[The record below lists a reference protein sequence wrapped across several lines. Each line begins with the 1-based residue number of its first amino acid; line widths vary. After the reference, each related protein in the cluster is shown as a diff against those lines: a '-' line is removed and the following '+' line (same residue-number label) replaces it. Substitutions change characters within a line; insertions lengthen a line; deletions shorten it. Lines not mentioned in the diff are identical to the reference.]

1 MVGIEVRVGMIGY
14 QFMGKAHSHA
24 YRDLSFFFDTHC
36 VPVKQAIAGRNE
48 EAVKDAADKMGYAS
62 FETDWRKLVERDDID
77 LIDIVTPNNTH
88 TEMAIAALE
97 AGKHVLCEKP
107 LALSLID
114 AERMLEVAKKS
125 GTIHMVSHNYR
136 FAPAVQ
142 FAKQLIDE
150 GRLGKIHHIRAQYL
164 QDFIMDPKEPLT
176 WRLNKDI
183 TGTGALG
190 DIGAHIID
198 LARFLVGEIKEVNG
212 MLETFVKERPIGV
225 MSGGLKATLEGEE
238 MGEVTVD
245 DAAIFMS
252 RFESGAVGTFE
263 ATRFAGGNRNGNR
276 FEINGEKGSIRWDL
290 ENMNNL
296 EVYFVDDETGLQG
309 FRTINCTEESHPYI
323 DSYWPA
329 GHIIGYEHTFL
340 NLISELMKGIEQGY
354 SPEPN
359 FEDGAQNQAV
369 LEAVQQSAQTRKWV
383 NVSQLREDA
392 KKQINEMQT

>member
-1 MVGIEVRVGMIGY
+1 MIGY

-24 YRDLSFFFDTHC
+24 YRDLPFFFDLNYQ
-36 VPVKQAIAGRNE
+36 PVQQAIAGRNE
-48 EAVKDAADKMGYAS
+48 QAVKVAADKMGYAS
-62 FETDWRKLVERDDID
+62 YETDWRKLIERDDID

-107 LALSLID
+107 IALSLLD
-114 AERMLEVAKKS
+114 AERMLEAAKKS
-125 GTIHMVSHNYR
+125 GAVHMVSHNYR

-142 FAKQLIDE
+142 FAKKLINE
-150 GRLGKIHHIRAQYL
+150 GRLGKIYHVRAQYL
-164 QDFIMDPKEPLT
+164 QDFVMDPSFPLV
-176 WRLNKDI
+176 WRLKKEV
-183 TGTGALG
+183 TGSGALG

-198 LARFLVGEIKEVNG
+198 LARFLVGEIREVNG
-212 MLETFVKERPIGV
+212 MLETFIKERPSGE
-225 MSGGLKATLEGEE
+225 MSGGLSSTTSEAEQ

-252 RFESGAVGTFE
+252 RFENGALGTFE

-296 EVYFVDDETGLQG
+296 EVFFADDEEGLQG
-309 FRTINCTEESHPYI
+309 FRTINVTEESHPYM
-323 DSYWPA
+323 SNYWPA

-340 NLISELMKGIEQGY
+340 NLFSELMKGIEKGY

-359 FEDGAQNQAV
+359 FEDGAKNQAV
-369 LEAVQQSAQTRKWV
+369 LEAIQLSAESRQWVDIKHLREETRKK
-383 NVSQLREDA
+383 L
-392 KKQINEMQT
+392 